1 MNTLGSGVSIR
12 PPDQGDA
19 GRASAAAAAKIAA
32 DQRIQAAAAMA
43 TAAQQAVA
51 AAKGAVSAADS
62 AFQSSQA
69 ISQAGLNIIV

>member
-19 GRASAAAAAKIAA
+19 GRASAAAAKIAA
-32 DQRIQAAAAMA
+32 DQRIQTAAAMA

-62 AFQSSQA
+62 AFRSSQA
-69 ISQAGLNIIV
+69 TSQAGLNIIV